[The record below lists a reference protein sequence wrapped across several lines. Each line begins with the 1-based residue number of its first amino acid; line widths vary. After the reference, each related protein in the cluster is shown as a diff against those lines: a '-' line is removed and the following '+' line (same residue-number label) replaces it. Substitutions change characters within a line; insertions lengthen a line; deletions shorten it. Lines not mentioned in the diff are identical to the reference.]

1 MPPELTVRLL
11 TKTDWPVITRL
22 FGARGACGGCWCM
35 WWHVPRGGKYW
46 EEVKGDKNRRSF
58 MGMVKAGKIHGV
70 LAFAGDEPVG
80 WCQFGPRDSFARM
93 AGARSLQ
100 RETGPD
106 TWSVVC
112 FYIAAGWRGQGV
124 ASGLLEAATR
134 RAFAL
139 GAAEVEGFPKT
150 PSKAGERMPAAFA
163 WTGVPALYRKAG
175 FKKLRRAE
183 GQPPIYIRK
192 SGA

>member
-1 MPPELTVRLL
+1 MPPQLTVRLL
-11 TKTDWPVITRL
+11 TKNEWPVITRL

-46 EEVKGDKNRRSF
+46 KEVKGDKNRRSF

-70 LAFAGDEPVG
+70 LAFSGDEPVG
-80 WCQFGPRDSFARM
+80 WCQFGPRDSF
-93 AGARSLQ
+93 
-100 RETGPD
+100 
-106 TWSVVC
+106 
-112 FYIAAGWRGQGV
+112 
-124 ASGLLEAATR
+124 
-134 RAFAL
+134 
-139 GAAEVEGFPKT
+139 
-150 PSKAGERMPAAFA
+150 ERMPAAFA

-183 GQPPIYIRK
+183 GQPAIYIRK